1 MALTKVSIQN
11 KKAFHEYEIIE
22 THTAGIVLTG
32 TEIKSIREAKASIR
46 EAYCYVHRD
55 EIWIKGMTIA
65 TYSFGSYNN
74 HQTDRE
80 RKLLLRKKEI
90 LKIREKLKDKGTTL
104 IPTKVFITGRGWA
117 KINFGLARGKKL
129 HDKRESIKARDAK
142 KDIDRAIKR
151 Y

>member
-22 THTAGIVLTG
+22 TYTAGIVLTG

-104 IPTKVFITGRGWA
+104 IPTKVFITERGWA

>member
-1 MALTKVSIQN
+1 MALSKISIQN

-22 THTAGIVLTG
+22 TYTAGIVLTG

-46 EAYCYVHRD
+46 EAYCYIHRD

-104 IPTKVFITGRGWA
+104 IPTKVFITERGWA